1 MDKIF
6 VNTKCSIC
14 GRKLT
19 MQMDKEEYQE
29 YIEFIEDNG
38 EYKTICGVCEE
49 SGYAGGEDD

>member
-49 SGYAGGEDD
+49 SGYAGGDDD